1 MSYASSSP
9 EIFEQINYLNLVN
22 LYDDI
27 TYLSKILEKQ
37 IFAQLMEKISSFG
50 SEKLEQIKNSNQF
63 IHKRLLEP
71 TVIIANHVQVITFHI
86 TRTHGL
92 DFWNFSENH
101 QMTP

>member
-27 TYLSKILEKQ
+27 TYLSKILETQ

-71 TVIIANHVQVITFHI
+71 TVIIANHVQV
-86 TRTHGL
+86 
-92 DFWNFSENH
+92 SEFYCFFFRK
-101 QMTP
+101 PPIFLESFG

>member
-50 SEKLEQIKNSNQF
+50 SEKLEQIKKSNQF

-71 TVIIANHVQVITFHI
+71 TVIIANHVQVSS
-86 TRTHGL
+86 L
-92 DFWNFSENH
+92 NSESLG
-101 QMTP
+101 QKSWF

>member
-71 TVIIANHVQVITFHI
+71 TVIIANHVQVS
-86 TRTHGL
+86 L
-92 DFWNFSENH
+92 NSESSNILILKNDNEKF
-101 QMTP
+101 

>member
-71 TVIIANHVQVITFHI
+71 TVIIANHVQVIGSLIFKNPKYRASI
-86 TRTHGL
+86 L
-92 DFWNFSENH
+92 N
-101 QMTP
+101 